1 MKSDSEKINELL
13 HKVIGTDWDP
23 NDAEAQA
30 EAVHDLVEAG
40 ELVRHCP
47 TMDAREIFDGFSN
60 DMLECLLLSSII
72 HLLSSLADNVASAS
86 ESGVR
91 LAKNLANKLT
101 QNQLIGDPTNRE
113 NELLKLIN
121 KFSDALAGTTEEDD
135 DMIVPPGFLKEV
147 TDEILKALSA
157 FDDQR
162 LYTSRAFEALDPTL
176 RFMAIQNFFLKS
188 QQSL

>member
-13 HKVIGTDWDP
+13 CKVIGNDWDP

-30 EAVHDLVEAG
+30 EAVHDLVAAG
-40 ELVRHCP
+40 ELARRCS
-47 TMDAREIFDGFSN
+47 TMDAREIFSGFSN